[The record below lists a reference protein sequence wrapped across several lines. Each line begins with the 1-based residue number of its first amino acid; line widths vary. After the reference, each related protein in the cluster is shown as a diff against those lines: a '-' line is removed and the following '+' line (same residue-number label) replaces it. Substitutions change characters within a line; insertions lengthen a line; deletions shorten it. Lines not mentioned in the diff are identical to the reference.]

1 MMEDL
6 SATDITTEQVNTRT
20 EPSTTGCPV
29 ETSRNHPVS
38 KKAEDCGTEVNVAM
52 EDLDKDDNKVLSP
65 GNWENI
71 TMEDCDM
78 LYRHLYA
85 EYKDFNKLHC
95 ANQCRI

>member
-1 MMEDL
+1 
-6 SATDITTEQVNTRT
+6 
-20 EPSTTGCPV
+20 
-29 ETSRNHPVS
+29 
-38 KKAEDCGTEVNVAM
+38 M

-85 EYKDFNKLHC
+85 EYKDFNNIGIGRG
-95 ANQCRI
+95 A